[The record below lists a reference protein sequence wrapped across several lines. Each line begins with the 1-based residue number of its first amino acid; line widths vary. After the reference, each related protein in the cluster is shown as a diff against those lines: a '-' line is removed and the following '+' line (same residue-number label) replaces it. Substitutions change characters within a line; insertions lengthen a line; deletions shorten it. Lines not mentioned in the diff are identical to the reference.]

1 MASTAAPES
10 DAYPGDVLR
19 VWGPP
24 GTGKTTYLA
33 KRVRSTVAQHGP
45 DSLLLASFSTTAANE
60 IGSRFAADGAGAR
73 PAASMIGTLHSHAYR
88 ALGQPPVAL
97 DPRVLADWNST
108 VAPELRITPDN
119 RRTGGGSG
127 DSGSLG
133 VAPELARTGDELIGA
148 LDRLRAG
155 RLDPQDWPV
164 NVREFA
170 QRWEDWKREVGGAVD
185 YTDMITNA
193 LEMAH
198 EGVPAPGRP
207 SYLIVDEAQ
216 DMTPLEV
223 GLALAWG
230 RLASRLVLGM
240 DDDQAINRWRGGDPE
255 PLLTLH
261 GDGVSDEVLDRSYR
275 VPEAVRAV
283 AETWVRRLSHRREK
297 LYYSRLDDAG
307 RVVPGVAHHVPESL
321 HSTKLI
327 DKVLTETDAGRTV
340 MIIASCNYMLERLIE
355 NLRERG
361 VPFHNPYRPGEQR
374 WNPLGAPT
382 REGAMSTSERIRRF
396 LALTERDWTGAD
408 MQAWIELVKLTDA
421 GMVRGAKTAIAHF
434 PPNDP
439 VPYEQVA
446 ALFADSDSLALAT
459 EPDPAF
465 LERALLK
472 AKIDVARYP
481 LQLARN
487 HGAAALD
494 QKPQVVIGTIHS
506 VKGAAADVVYVS
518 PDISA
523 AAAKNMSTRA
533 GADEA
538 IRLFYVAM
546 TRAYEELRLL
556 TPVTGRHMVTTELIP
571 PHLEVTT

>member
-1 MASTAAPES
+1 MASLAALDS
-10 DAYPGDVLR
+10 DAYSGDVLR

-33 KRVRSTVAQHGP
+33 QRVRATVAEHGP
-45 DSLLLASFSTTAANE
+45 DSLLLASFSTTSAKE
-60 IGSRFAADGAGAR
+60 IASRFASDGVAAR
-73 PAASMIGTLHSHAYR
+73 PADSMIGTLHSHAYR
-88 ALGQPPVAL
+88 TLSHPSVAL
-97 DPRVLADWNST
+97 DPRILADWNTT
-108 VAPELRITPDN
+108 VEPELKITPDT
-119 RRTGGGSG
+119 RRSGGSSG

-133 VAPELARTGDELIGA
+133 IAPELAHTGDELIGA

-155 RLDPQDWPV
+155 MVDRDDWPA
-164 NVREFA
+164 NVRGFA
-170 QRWEDWKREVGGAVD
+170 ERWEAWKREVGAVD
-185 YTDMITNA
+185 YTDMIYMA
-193 LEMAH
+193 LQMALD
-198 EGVPAPGRP
+198 GVAAPGRP

-223 GLALAWG
+223 ALALAWG
-230 RLASRLVLGM
+230 RLASKLVLGM

-255 PLLTLH
+255 PLLNLY
-261 GDGVSDEVLDRSYR
+261 GDGVSDHVLDRSYR
-275 VPEAVRAV
+275 VPEAVRVV
-283 AETWVRRLSHRREK
+283 AEQWVRRLSHRRDK
-297 LYYSRLDDAG
+297 AYHSRLDDAG
-307 RVVPGVAHHVPESL
+307 FVVPGVAYHVPESL
-321 HSTKLI
+321 HSTALI
-327 DKVLTETDAGRTV
+327 DKVLVETDAGRTV

-361 VPFHNPYRPGEQR
+361 VPFHNPFRPGEQR

-382 REGAMSTSERIRRF
+382 REGAMSTSERIRRY

-408 MQAWIELVKLTDA
+408 IQAWVELVKLADA

-446 ALFADSDSLALAT
+446 ALFTDSDALALAT

-472 AKIDVARYP
+472 GKIDVARYP

-556 TPVTGRHMVTTELIP
+556 APATGRHMVTTELIP
-571 PHLEVTT
+571 PHLEVTA